1 MKPKMMIKIAVD
13 IVMTAVLV
21 FLMAYEL
28 IGQATHE
35 WLGVGMFVLFIVHHI
50 LNRTWIQNI
59 FKGHYTAARILQ
71 TIFAICVLL
80 IMLGSMVSGII
91 LSQTVFSF
99 LKIHGG
105 SLLARNIHMVCAYG
119 GYILMSMH
127 FGLHWRM
134 MMGIVKKHFQKKQ
147 KKSIWG
153 LRLAALLLAGYGAFA
168 FVKRDIGNYM
178 LLKYHFVFF
187 DFAEPL
193 IFFLLDY
200 IAVMILFVFIG
211 HYFAMFFKWC
221 GYKKKRRFDDL
232 SKPYK

>member
-13 IVMTAVLV
+13 IVMTAVLI
-21 FLMAYEL
+21 FLMTYEL

-35 WLGVGMFVLFIVHHI
+35 WLGIGMFVFFIVHHV
-50 LNRTWIQNI
+50 LNRKWIQNV

-71 TIFAICVLL
+71 TIFVICVLL
-80 IMLGSMVSGII
+80 TMLGSMVSGII

-127 FGLHWRM
+127 LGFHWGM

-147 KKSIWG
+147 KEFVWG
-153 LRLAALLLAGYGAFA
+153 LRLAAFLLAVYGAFA

-178 LLKYHFVFF
+178 LLKYHFVLF
-187 DFAEPL
+187 DFEEPL

-200 IAVMILFVFIG
+200 IAVMALFVIIG
-211 HYFAMFFKWC
+211 HYFVELCKWYDC
-221 GYKKKRRFDDL
+221 KRR
-232 SKPYK
+232 K